1 MNICIFGSAS
11 NRIDPSYITAVES
24 LGEKLAK
31 DGHSLIYGAGS
42 GGLMGASARG
52 FYRGKGKITGIVP
65 EFFKEVK
72 VDGELFDDCTTMIFT
87 DTMRIR
93 KQKMENMCDIFVVVP
108 GGLGTFDEVFEILTL
123 RQLNQLTKEILFYN
137 INGYYDKLFEFLESS
152 KEKGFIAQNFDGLFK
167 VYAEEAPLLEYISKL
182 DIKD

>member
-11 NRIDPSYITAVES
+11 NRIDPIYIEAVES

-31 DGHSLIYGAGS
+31 QGHSLVYGAGS

-52 FYRGKGKITGIVP
+52 FYRGKGRITGIAP
-65 EFFKEVK
+65 EFFTETK
-72 VDGELFDDCTTMIFT
+72 VDGELFENCDEMIYT

-93 KQKMENMCDIFVVVP
+93 KQKMEHAADVFVVVP

-123 RQLNQLTKEILFYN
+123 RQLRQLNKEIYFYN
-137 INGYYDKLFEFLESS
+137 INGYYDGLLAFLESA
-152 KEKGFIAQNFDGLFK
+152 KAKGFISQKFEELFRVFTK
-167 VYAEEAPLLEYISKL
+167 EEELINCINANK
-182 DIKD
+182 